1 VDGKWTAIVTTTIHR
16 PILTALHAVTSKA
29 VSNPKRTIGA
39 VAVLSLL
46 LFVVGLFTNFNIDVD
61 DDTVWTPSGARP
73 VQRSKWIH
81 DESGFP
87 AETRLFFLIFH
98 SDGDNALG
106 QDEVKRVFRAVD
118 AVRGLEG
125 YDTMCADSQYVND
138 FGDSACEMNGIT
150 AFWNDTASI
159 FEEQVQS
166 EGDAILALSAE
177 YYPNGTP
184 VSEKNIIGSPERESD
199 GTLSSVLSY
208 IVKMNF
214 PDTDKAE
221 NSNPKPWI

>member
-1 VDGKWTAIVTTTIHR
+1 VLGLSSTANGFTTS
-16 PILTALHAVTSKA
+16 PASLPKHA
-29 VSNPKRTIGA
+29 
-39 VAVLSLL
+39 
-46 LFVVGLFTNFNIDVD
+46 
-61 DDTVWTPSGARP
+61 
-73 VQRSKWIH
+73 
-81 DESGFP
+81 
-87 AETRLFFLIFH
+87 FFLIFH
-98 SDGDNALG
+98 SGGDNALG

-221 NSNPKPWI
+221 KFESEALDIIIDLNDAWKAESGTTFRVEIAADRSFEDE